1 MKGMNSLRSKLSGMG
16 SAKFSPTPPSRGKI
30 GVGDV
35 PDQAP
40 PVNKAKALLAGVPL
54 SVRGRKP
61 RLGSL

>member
-1 MKGMNSLRSKLSGMG
+1 MAKVPAFQKILAGASGAPRIKIPSARTRVPMG
-16 SAKFSPTPPSRGKI
+16 S
-30 GVGDV
+30 V

-40 PVNKAKALLAGVPL
+40 RLDKAGALLAGVPM